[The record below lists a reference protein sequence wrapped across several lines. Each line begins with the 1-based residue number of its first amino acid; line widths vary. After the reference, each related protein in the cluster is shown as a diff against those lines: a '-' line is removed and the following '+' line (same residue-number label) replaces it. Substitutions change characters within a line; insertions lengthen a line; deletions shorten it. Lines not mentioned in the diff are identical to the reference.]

1 MDMTFQAMS
10 KLEIVRLLEGEEEEA
25 LEFFYSTFVKDE
37 GQLASV
43 GAARN
48 EMVMQ
53 DVLAA
58 VLLAF
63 LCASFSLGT
72 LF

>member
-1 MDMTFQAMS
+1 MS

-58 VLLAF
+58 VFLAF
-63 LCASFSLGT
+63 LCASFRLGT

>member
-1 MDMTFQAMS
+1 MDRTFQAMS

-58 VLLAF
+58 VFLAF
-63 LCASFSLGT
+63 LCASFRLGT

>member
-1 MDMTFQAMS
+1 MS
-10 KLEIVRLLEGEEEEA
+10 ELEIVRLMEGEEEEA
-25 LEFFYSTFVKDE
+25 LEFFYSTFVRDE

-53 DVLAA
+53 DVLGVFLA
-58 VLLAF
+58 V
-63 LCASFSLGT
+63 LCASFRLGK
-72 LF
+72 LL

>member
-1 MDMTFQAMS
+1 MS
-10 KLEIVRLLEGEEEEA
+10 EIEIVRLLEGEEGEA
-25 LEFFYSTFVKDE
+25 LEFFYSTFVRDE

-53 DVLAA
+53 DVLG
-58 VLLAF
+58 VFLA
-63 LCASFSLGT
+63 L
-72 LF
+72 